1 MLTLIFV
8 ILMLW
13 IFIRLFV
20 FGIRAA
26 WGLARIL
33 LTVFL
38 LPVILSGLVIGGLIY
53 IAIPVLIIIGILS
66 LLLGKS

>member
-13 IFIRLFV
+13 ISIRLFV

-38 LPVILSGLVIGGLIY
+38 LPVILIGLVIGGLIY

>member
-1 MLTLIFV
+1 MDIYQTV
-8 ILMLW
+8 CVW
-13 IFIRLFV
+13 NQ
-20 FGIRAA
+20 GA

-38 LPVILSGLVIGGLIY
+38 LPVILIGLVIGGLIY